1 MIQNRV
7 RRIIKRFA
15 WQPSFIG
22 LAGVIIWSLPGA
34 LQAAQFCSQC
44 LQKAQPDLQLPVK
57 ADRLLLAGPE
67 NFSPGLE
74 QPQSKPEPAP
84 APQPVPEPVPAP
96 TPVPEAVSA
105 LEPASQPEP
114 VSQQPAAP
122 TPAPETPTK
131 PEGSAPEPGSGSPGL
146 TKLQT
151 NFRQERD
158 NAGQNNR
165 FLEEAATL
173 QLGNGDTMRFI
184 TGWNTFTTKGVEP
197 LTNIPLKIEWEH
209 TIGASKLL
217 LGAGVDFFDRL
228 STVPNFDLQITTPL
242 LPHVTFTGVVQQGLY
257 KTNAETIAAKISAW
271 RLGPTVFWQIDPT
284 TSFLS
289 SFRWGSYS
297 DGNTEYQ
304 SFTQLERKF
313 GQFSLAAKLFTWHFS
328 ENELAPYFAP
338 SNFLVYSGE
347 LAWEGH
353 LTHFLSCRL
362 SASLGW
368 QRAEGK
374 VSNGNT
380 YQGKCTIK
388 LSPGAEVDFGYGY
401 SGVIKQNT
409 AENPYN
415 NQTFTGQIRL
425 SF

>member
-1 MIQNRV
+1 MIQGSV
-7 RRIIKRFA
+7 RRLIKRLA
-15 WQPSFIG
+15 WQPSLIG
-22 LAGVIIWSLPGA
+22 LAGVITWSIPGE
-34 LQAAQFCSQC
+34 LQAAQSCFQC
-44 LQKAQPDLQLPVK
+44 LQKVQPDIQLPVK
-57 ADRLLLAGPE
+57 SDRLLLAGPE

-74 QPQSKPEPAP
+74 LPKPKPEPAP
-84 APQPVPEPVPAP
+84 APQPIPEPVPSP
-96 TPVPEAVSA
+96 TPDPAVISAPES
-105 LEPASQPEP
+105 
-114 VSQQPAAP
+114 VSQQPAEP

-131 PEGSAPEPGSGSPGL
+131 PEGSASEPRSESPGL

-151 NFRQERD
+151 DFRQERD

-165 FLEEAATL
+165 FLEEAATF
-173 QLGNGDTMRFI
+173 QLSNGDTMRFI
-184 TGWNTFTTKGVEP
+184 AGWNSFTTKGVEP

-217 LGAGVDFFDRL
+217 LGTGVDFFDRL
-228 STVPNFDLQITTPL
+228 STAPNFDLQVTTPL
-242 LPHVTFTGVVQQGLY
+242 LPNVTFTGVVQQGLY
-257 KTNAETIAAKISAW
+257 KTNAETIEAKISAW

-284 TSFLS
+284 TSLSS

-304 SFTQLERKF
+304 SFTRLERKF
-313 GQFSLAAKLFTWHFS
+313 GQFSLAANLFTWHFS
-328 ENELAPYFAP
+328 ENESTPYFAP
-338 SNFLVYSGE
+338 SDFLVYSGE
-347 LAWEGH
+347 LAWEGN
-353 LTHFLSCRL
+353 LTNFLSCRL

-368 QRAEGK
+368 QRVEGK

-388 LSPGAEVDFGYGY
+388 LSPSAEINFGYGY